1 MKQPI
6 TLAPGELIDADGL
19 YEISIDQ
26 YHSDCCSEP
35 SISSSGLRIIETKTP
50 AHYWS
55 GSYLNPNRIAEEPK
69 ETFDFG
75 RAAHVLLLG
84 EAGFRKQFSVRPDKW
99 SDWRTNDAKAWR
111 DGERS
116 AGRTVLTSE
125 QIASIQGIASS
136 LAAHPLARDLLRGHV
151 EQSLIFKDKATGVFL
166 KSRPDVLSVADH
178 MVVDLK
184 TTADASP
191 EAVQRAVQNY
201 AYDMQG
207 ALVGMAMK
215 AVLEVEM
222 TAFAL
227 VFVEKTAPF
236 AVNVVEV
243 DMEWIAYA
251 RRRLRRSINTF
262 SACIK
267 SGIFPGYEGER
278 VIYMP
283 EWMRKRMDQESDVG
297 LLPREEEVAA

>member
-1 MKQPI
+1 MKTPI
-6 TLAPGELIDADGL
+6 NLAPGELIDGDGIFAL
-19 YEISIDQ
+19 SIDQ
-26 YHSDCCSEP
+26 YHSDCCSGP
-35 SISSSGLRIIETKTP
+35 SISSSGLRVIETKTP
-50 AHYWS
+50 AHYWAT
-55 GSYLNPNRIAEEPK
+55 SYLNPNREPDEPK
-69 ETFDFG
+69 EAFDFG

-84 EAGFRKQFSVRPDKW
+84 EAGFRNQFSVRPNKW
-99 SDWRTNDAKAWR
+99 SDWRTNDSKAWR

-116 AGRTVLTSE
+116 AGRTVLTSD
-125 QIASIQGIASS
+125 QIGTIQGMAAS
-136 LAAHPLARDLLRGHV
+136 LAAHPLARELLRGHV
-151 EQSLIFKDKATGVFL
+151 EQSLIFRDKATGVFL
-166 KSRPDVLSVADH
+166 KSRPDVLSTADH

-207 ALVGMAMK
+207 ALVGMAMR

-227 VFVEKTAPF
+227 VFLEKSAPY

-243 DMEWIAYA
+243 DLDWIAYA
-251 RRRLRRSINTF
+251 RRRLRRAINTF
-262 SACIK
+262 AKCI
-267 SGIFPGYEGER
+267 STGEFPGYEGER

-283 EWMRKRMDQESDVG
+283 EWMKKRMDQESDVG
-297 LLPREEEVAA
+297 LLPREEEAAA